1 MSTTLDES
9 VAMGR
14 EVDAGCAR
22 LDESVARTASTGTVN
37 NQFLQETPTPV
48 LFLLFPVLA
57 LENILVTWC
66 LSSELRAR
74 VTRTQEVAKR
84 ERGSGFFEG
93 LTGAELR
100 RSAQPGA
107 ACGAPGVWFCL
118 VCWFGAPGA
127 SWAPWLPSKNSKQHV
142 G

>member
-1 MSTTLDES
+1 MSTILDES
-9 VAMGR
+9 VAIGR

-48 LFLLFPVLA
+48 LFLLSPVHA

-84 ERGSGFFEG
+84 ERGSGFF
-93 LTGAELR
+93 
-100 RSAQPGA
+100 
-107 ACGAPGVWFCL
+107 
-118 VCWFGAPGA
+118 
-127 SWAPWLPSKNSKQHV
+127 
-142 G
+142 